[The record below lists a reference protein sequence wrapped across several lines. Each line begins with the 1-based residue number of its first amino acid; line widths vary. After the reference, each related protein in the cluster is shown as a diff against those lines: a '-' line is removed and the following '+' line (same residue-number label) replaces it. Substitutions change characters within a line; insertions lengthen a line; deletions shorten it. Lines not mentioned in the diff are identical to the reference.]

1 MRPNSWGENS
11 IWKKK
16 SVKSYFGLDFFKFS
30 AYRVLYWYKTLS
42 QYLQGIPQSRLEE
55 WMHSLPANK
64 MPKLNTTG
72 EAYRETQLLQ
82 VCKNCNC
89 SIHAHTKGPIIH
101 LFDGT
106 IYF

>member
-1 MRPNSWGENS
+1 M
-11 IWKKK
+11 
-16 SVKSYFGLDFFKFS
+16 KSYFGLDFFKFS
-30 AYRVLYWYKTLS
+30 AYRVLLYGYKNLS

-89 SIHAHTKGPIIH
+89 SIIH

>member
-1 MRPNSWGENS
+1 M
-11 IWKKK
+11 
-16 SVKSYFGLDFFKFS
+16 
-30 AYRVLYWYKTLS
+30 S

-82 VCKNCNC
+82 VCKIGNC
-89 SIHAHTKGPIIH
+89 SIQAYQGSNNL
-101 LFDGT
+101 LFLMADLYSGVC
-106 IYF
+106 